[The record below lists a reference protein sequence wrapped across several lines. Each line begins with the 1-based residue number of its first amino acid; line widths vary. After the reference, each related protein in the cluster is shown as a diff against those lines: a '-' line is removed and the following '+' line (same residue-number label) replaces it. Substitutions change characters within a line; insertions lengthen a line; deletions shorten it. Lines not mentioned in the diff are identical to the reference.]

1 MSDDLKP
8 NSNSYVSPDLELVKK
23 LQQLIESHFRQNHDH
38 EYYAI
43 SLHLTLTRLN
53 RITKFYL
60 EKTVYEMLQDRIH
73 NEAKLLL
80 STTTLSSKEIAFE
93 LGICDPSYF
102 GKCFRKLEG
111 VTPKIFRKKHAKHQ
125 KLKL

>member
-1 MSDDLKP
+1 MSDYLK
-8 NSNSYVSPDLELVKK
+8 SNSSTYVSPDLELVQN

-43 SLHLTLTRLN
+43 SLHLTLARLN
-53 RITKFYL
+53 RITKFYPN
-60 EKTVYEMLQDRIH
+60 KTVYEMLQDRIH

-80 STTTLSSKEIAFE
+80 STTTLSSKQIAFE

-111 VTPKIFRKKHAKHQ
+111 VTPKIFRKKHPKYH